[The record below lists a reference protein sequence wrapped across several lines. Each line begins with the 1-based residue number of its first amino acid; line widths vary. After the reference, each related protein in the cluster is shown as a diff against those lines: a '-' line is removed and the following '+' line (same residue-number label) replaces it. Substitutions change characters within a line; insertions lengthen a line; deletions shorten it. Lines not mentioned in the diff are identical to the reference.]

1 MGVLDLTGK
10 VFGISSRE
18 MAITTGITYMAL
30 IQIAVFGTEQI
41 TQFARY
47 APRDINISQMKPED
61 AQILNLKLPNDRLL
75 HISAYYYL
83 ETDRYGTQL
92 KEKYQSLKNSL
103 RDTYPGHGSEK
114 EIDHLALSS
123 ILDKPEDYM
132 LSISTGERK
141 LGYGVR
147 LSPDNKWQLSA
158 VGVVVHPDRI
168 NEETIE
174 VLYAFQDWDEYF
186 KSRNRKEALEF

>member
-1 MGVLDLTGK
+1 
-10 VFGISSRE
+10 
-18 MAITTGITYMAL
+18 
-30 IQIAVFGTEQI
+30 
-41 TQFARY
+41 
-47 APRDINISQMKPED
+47 MKPED

-103 RDTYPGHGSEK
+103 RDTYTGHGSEK